1 MASSS
6 MVKGIWSGSHGNCP
20 RGLGRPSD
28 HEHQFLAHAE
38 YGHTMVATTWGYEL
52 GEDRLPSDFLLKLT
66 MKPDVAQPAPAH
78 PYNLDQLVSDH
89 AMAETDLDSMMS
101 AMRWRIRGRY
111 PREVRFD
118 TLHPQII
125 PPALLQGR
133 PLFSDTER
141 VHSRPRTQCR
151 RR

>member
-1 MASSS
+1 
-6 MVKGIWSGSHGNCP
+6 MVKDIWSGSHGDCP
-20 RGLGRPSD
+20 RGPGRPSD

-38 YGHTMVATTWGYEL
+38 YCHTMVARTWGYEL

-66 MKPDVAQPAPAH
+66 MKPDVAQPALAH

-118 TLHPQII
+118 TLHPLII
-125 PPALLQGR
+125 PHALLQGR
-133 PLFSDTER
+133 SLLGGTRAARLPSRTEY
-141 VHSRPRTQCR
+141 RTK
-151 RR
+151 

>member
-1 MASSS
+1 MTAPMARSS

-38 YGHTMVATTWGYEL
+38 YCHTMVARTWGYEL

-66 MKPDVAQPAPAH
+66 MKPDVVQPDPAH

-89 AMAETDLDSMMS
+89 AMAETDLDSMMH
-101 AMRWRIRGRY
+101 
-111 PREVRFD
+111 
-118 TLHPQII
+118 LLII
-125 PPALLQGR
+125 PHALLKGR
-133 PLFSDTER
+133 FLLGGTRAARLPSKTEY
-141 VHSRPRTQCR
+141 RTK
-151 RR
+151 